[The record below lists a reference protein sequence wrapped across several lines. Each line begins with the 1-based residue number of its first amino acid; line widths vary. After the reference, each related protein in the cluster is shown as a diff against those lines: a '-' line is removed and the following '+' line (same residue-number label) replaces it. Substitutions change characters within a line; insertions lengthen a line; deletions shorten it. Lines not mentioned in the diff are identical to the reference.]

1 MVNVRMRQGFGVF
14 VALCGI
20 SVILLAVPA
29 GARAEPS
36 DPPGGARIEP
46 AATDAPSPLSEVLQA
61 GAKLLGKGT
70 RVEPAHRELTEVEPR
85 GTSSH
90 SARRT
95 ALAAIPLDQL
105 SPEHRQRVNALL
117 KSASF
122 FRRLPKVTFSI
133 EPEVYTYFINHPDVA
148 VSIWRA
154 MKISKLQMW
163 QTGRF
168 DYEADAGDG
177 STGKLEVLYVGPE
190 KSLVAC
196 DGIYKSPMFTK
207 PIEARSLLLLQNS
220 FFREADGTVYVTHR
234 ADLFVE
240 FPSQTIDVVAKIF
253 SPLTVSMTDRTFT
266 EISVFLKMMSLA
278 MAGRPDWVE
287 QLTAK
292 MDGVPEIRKSQVLEL
307 TAQVHT
313 AAQKRSLE
321 RIAEKEGIKSGARE
335 SGPADSHPQPVVV
348 PASAEPATAIAGSA
362 ALIPRTASDEK
373 PAGDN
378 R

>member
-1 MVNVRMRQGFGVF
+1 MVNVRMRPGFGIF
-14 VALCGI
+14 LALCGI
-20 SVILLAVPA
+20 SVVLLAQPA
-29 GARAEPS
+29 RARAEPNEA
-36 DPPGGARIEP
+36 GGSAKNESS
-46 AATDAPSPLSEVLQA
+46 ASEAPSPLSEVIQA
-61 GAKLLGKGT
+61 GAKLLGKGAKA
-70 RVEPAHRELTEVEPR
+70 EPPHKELTEAEPR

-90 SARRT
+90 SAKKA
-95 ALAAIPLDQL
+95 ALAALPLDQL

-133 EPEVYTYFINHPDVA
+133 EPEVYTYFISHPDVA

-177 STGKLEVLYVGPE
+177 STGALQVLYSGPE

-196 DGIYKSPMFTK
+196 DGIYKSPMFAK
-207 PIEARSLLLLQNS
+207 PIEARSLLLLQTS
-220 FFREADGTVYVTHR
+220 FFREADGTIYVTHR

-253 SPLTVSMTDRTFT
+253 SPLTVSMTDRTFA

-278 MAGRPDWVE
+278 MSGRPDWVE
-287 QLTAK
+287 QIAAK
-292 MDGVPEIRKSQVLEL
+292 MEGIPEIRKSQVLEL
-307 TAQVHT
+307 TDQVHT

-321 RIAEKEGIKSGARE
+321 RIAEKEGLKSGARE
-335 SGPADSHPQPVVV
+335 TRPADGPAQSAVV
-348 PASAEPATAIAGSA
+348 PASAVEAAAVAGSTPPM
-362 ALIPRTASDEK
+362 PRTPPDEK
-373 PAGDN
+373 PTRTD